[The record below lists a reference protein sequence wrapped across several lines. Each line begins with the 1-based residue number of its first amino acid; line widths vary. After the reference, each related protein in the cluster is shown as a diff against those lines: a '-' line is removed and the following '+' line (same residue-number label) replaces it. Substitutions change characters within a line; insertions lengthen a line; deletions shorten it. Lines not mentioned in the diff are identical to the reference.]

1 MSGEDVR
8 STRHP
13 VISLLLILVVV
24 FLGFALIGP
33 LIGFLVT
40 KPYVSGT
47 FEDYLNALQNLSEHP
62 ELKIQVYVL
71 QGCST
76 LVGLIIAP
84 MLMLSAQKKDISE
97 FFGLNQLQF
106 VPVIITIFTVITFM
120 LVNSVFIA
128 WNANLHFPDFMR
140 GFEEWA
146 RTKEQL
152 AEETTRM
159 LTQFD
164 SVGELMLAILV
175 IALLPAIGEE
185 LVFRGMIQ
193 TEFYRG
199 TKNIHI
205 SIWISAILFSAIHM
219 QFFGF
224 IPRMLLG
231 ALFGYLYHWSGQL
244 SIAIVAHFINNA
256 FQVLVLYFA
265 QGGYVDKDV
274 VESNDVLPWPG
285 VAAGTVATILL
296 LHYFHRY
303 YHSKEITS

>member
-1 MSGEDVR
+1 MSDEDVR
-8 STRHP
+8 SARHP

-33 LIGFLVT
+33 LVGFLIT
-40 KPYVSGT
+40 KPYVQGT
-47 FEDYLNALQNLSEHP
+47 FEDYLTALQNLSEHP
-62 ELKIQVYVL
+62 ELKIQVYVV
-71 QGCST
+71 QGCAT

-84 MLMLSAQKKDISE
+84 MLLLNAQKTNASG
-97 FFGLNQLQF
+97 FFRFSQLQL
-106 VPVIITIFTVITFM
+106 VPVAVTIILVITFM

-128 WNANLHFPDFMR
+128 WNANIHFPEFMR

-146 RTKEQL
+146 KAKEKL
-152 AEETTRM
+152 AEETTRV

-164 SVGELMLAILV
+164 SGGELILAILV
-175 IALLPAIGEE
+175 IAILPAIGEE

-193 TEFYRG
+193 NEFYRG
-199 TKNIHI
+199 TKNIHL
-205 SIWISAILFSAIHM
+205 SIWISAVLFSAIHM

-224 IPRMLLG
+224 VPRMLLG

-244 SIAIVAHFINNA
+244 SIAILAHFVNNA
-256 FQVLVLYFA
+256 FQVLMIYFA

-274 VESNDVLPWPG
+274 VESNDALPWPG
-285 VAAGTVATILL
+285 VAIGTVATIFL

-303 YHSKEITS
+303 YQPKEITS

>member
-8 STRHP
+8 SERHP

-24 FLGFALIGP
+24 FLGFAVIGP
-33 LIGFLVT
+33 LIGFLIT
-40 KPYVSGT
+40 KPYVAGT
-47 FEDYLNALQNLSEHP
+47 FEDYLTALQSLSEHP

-84 MLMLSAQKKDISE
+84 MLMLSAQRRNTFE
-97 FFGLNQLQF
+97 FFRLKQLQV
-106 VPVIITIFTVITFM
+106 VPVVITIFVVITFM

-128 WNANLHFPDFMR
+128 WNANLHFPEFMR

-146 RTKEQL
+146 KEKEKL

-164 SVGELMLAILV
+164 SIGELMLAILV
-175 IALLPAIGEE
+175 IAVLPAIGEE

-193 TEFYRG
+193 NEFYRG
-199 TKNIHI
+199 TKNIHL
-205 SIWISAILFSAIHM
+205 SIWVSAILFSAIHM

-224 IPRMLLG
+224 VPRVLLG
-231 ALFGYLYHWSGQL
+231 ALFGYLYHWSGRL
-244 SIAIVAHFINNA
+244 GIAIVAHFVNNA
-256 FQVLVLYFA
+256 FQVLALYFA

-303 YHSKEITS
+303 YHGKEITS

>member
-13 VISLLLILVVV
+13 VIYLLLILIVV

-33 LIGFLVT
+33 LIGFLIT
-40 KPYVSGT
+40 KPYVPGT

-84 MLMLSAQKKDISE
+84 ILMLSTQKKNISE
-97 FFGLNQLQF
+97 FFGLNRLQV
-106 VPVIITIFTVITFM
+106 VPVIVTVFIVITFM

-128 WNANLHFPDFMR
+128 WNANLHFPEFMR

-146 RTKEQL
+146 KAKEKL

-164 SVGELMLAILV
+164 SIGELMLAILV
-175 IALLPAIGEE
+175 IALLPAIGYFVSTRSFPSPKSWWIEYQFGITAKDSAGKR
-185 LVFRGMIQ
+185 LRKHAWPTLIRRTLALPRLLFTRGSSAP
-193 TEFYRG
+193 RG
-199 TKNIHI
+199 
-205 SIWISAILFSAIHM
+205 
-219 QFFGF
+219 
-224 IPRMLLG
+224 
-231 ALFGYLYHWSGQL
+231 
-244 SIAIVAHFINNA
+244 
-256 FQVLVLYFA
+256 
-265 QGGYVDKDV
+265 
-274 VESNDVLPWPG
+274 
-285 VAAGTVATILL
+285 
-296 LHYFHRY
+296 
-303 YHSKEITS
+303 

>member
-13 VISLLLILVVV
+13 VISLLLILIVV
-24 FLGFALIGP
+24 FVGFALIGP
-33 LIGFLVT
+33 LIGFLIT
-40 KPYVSGT
+40 KPYVQGT

-76 LVGLIIAP
+76 LVGLIVAP
-84 MLMLSAQKKDISE
+84 MMILSGQKKNITE
-97 FFGLNQLQF
+97 FFGLTRLQIVPITVTVF
-106 VPVIITIFTVITFM
+106 VVIAFM

-128 WNANLHFPDFMR
+128 WNANVHFPEFMH

-146 RTKEQL
+146 KAKEKL

-164 SVGELMLAILV
+164 SVGELLLAILV

-193 TEFYRG
+193 NEFYRG
-199 TKNIHI
+199 TKNIHL
-205 SIWISAILFSAIHM
+205 SIWVSAILFSAIHM

-224 IPRMLLG
+224 VPRLLLG

-244 SIAIVAHFINNA
+244 SIAIVAHFVNNA
-256 FQVLVLYFA
+256 FQVLMLYVA
-265 QGGYVDKDV
+265 QGGYVDKEI

-303 YHSKEITS
+303 YQTKEIIS